1 VRLSTASS
9 PTTPFC
15 NGYSALPQ
23 LKLISLPTRLHH
35 LSEFFYSTSFY
46 SFLLTHVVSA
56 MGLLSVSAITSRFV
70 GATDCA
76 WTLYKD
82 CKNSSEDFQRISQEV
97 ASLHVV
103 LKEAADL
110 LEFGNPVDLGSK
122 SERLTVLIQGCN
134 DTLAEVRN
142 LLDKYESLGTQAQR
156 K

>member
-1 VRLSTASS
+1 MDPLSIA
-9 PTTPFC
+9 
-15 NGYSALPQ
+15 
-23 LKLISLPTRLHH
+23 
-35 LSEFFYSTSFY
+35 
-46 SFLLTHVVSA
+46 
-56 MGLLSVSAITSRFV
+56 AITSKFV

-110 LEFGNPVDLGSK
+110 LEFGNPVDLGGK
-122 SERLTVLIQGCN
+122 SERLMVLIQGCN
-134 DTLAEVRN
+134 DTLSDIRN

-156 K
+156 KWIRVRWGLEDLADLTRRLISNTALLSSFNVLLAE